1 MLTFFW
7 ISDTERFLK
16 LVNKSC
22 GEVMLHMPDGSKRDL
37 KHNGDANQML
47 EAVKSRGTGV
57 KISLS
62 NHRDTESFIQYM
74 AEAVL

>member
-1 MLTFFW
+1 MLTFFL
-7 ISDTERFLK
+7 IPDTERFLK

-57 KISLS
+57 EISLS
-62 NHRDTESFIQYM
+62 NHQDAKSFIQYM
-74 AEAVL
+74 AEAAL